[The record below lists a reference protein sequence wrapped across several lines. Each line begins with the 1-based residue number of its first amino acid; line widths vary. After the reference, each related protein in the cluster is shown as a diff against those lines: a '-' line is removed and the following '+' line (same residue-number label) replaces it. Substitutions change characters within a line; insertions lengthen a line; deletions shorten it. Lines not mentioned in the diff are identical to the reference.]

1 MTKVGLEMTYKELK
15 TLVKGLLSSDFPL
28 PEDDNSVK
36 ALLGMAYSYIAD
48 KCQVLNLQTEDKSA
62 LIQRLGRG
70 KHLVRVPEL
79 PETDEDELDIGH
91 ELGYA
96 AASLVASYLSEKKV
110 GIHQSRADDIIR
122 SYNAKVCEFLES
134 LEELQGLKK

>member
-1 MTKVGLEMTYKELK
+1 MIYKELK
-15 TLVKGLLSSDFPL
+15 TLTKGLLSSDFPL
-28 PEDDNSVK
+28 PEDDASVK

-62 LIQRLGRG
+62 MIQRLGRG

-79 PETDEDELDIGH
+79 PDEDSSELDIDH

-96 AASLVASYLSEKKV
+96 AASLIASYISEKKV
-110 GIHQSRADDIIR
+110 SIHQSRADDIIR
-122 SYNAKVCEFLES
+122 SYNAKVDEFIES
-134 LEELQGLKK
+134 YQELKGTEA

>member
-1 MTKVGLEMTYKELK
+1 MTYKELK
-15 TLVKGLLSSDFPL
+15 ILTKGLLSSDFPL
-28 PEDDNSVK
+28 PENDDSVK

-70 KHLVRVPEL
+70 KHLVRMPEL
-79 PETDEDELDIGH
+79 PDSEDADLDIGH

-96 AASLVASYLSEKKV
+96 AASLVASYVSEKKV
-110 GIHQSRADDIIR
+110 AIHQSRADDIIR
-122 SYNAKVCEFLES
+122 SYNAKVDEFIES
-134 LEELQGLKK
+134 WEKLKGVEA